1 MMRNR
6 LIFVVGNQVASDV
19 LMSLFGVDSIPDSLA
34 ASRLTLLPEGDDLC
48 DRVNVLVSDF
58 QTRYGYYL
66 QVSE

>member
-1 MMRNR
+1 M
-6 LIFVVGNQVASDV
+6 ASDV

-48 DRVNVLVSDF
+48 DRVNVLVNDF

>member
-1 MMRNR
+1 M
-6 LIFVVGNQVASDV
+6 ASDV

>member
-1 MMRNR
+1 MRNR